1 MSKLVIVTTFS
12 DEGYEKYART
22 FLESC
27 EKNLDSAVDVV
38 AYVDTVQVQ
47 SNRIQSRVLET
58 SAPELTA
65 FKQRNAYRDSPVFQQ
80 AAIRFSH
87 KVYAMCHAARTI
99 DCDMLIWL
107 DADTEMLT
115 SITDETFLRTMAPG
129 HFVSYLDRTP
139 VYTETGYLAFD
150 MRHPHAQEFFA
161 KMQAYYDTD
170 SVFDLDQWHDCY
182 VFDAVRTEMQKLGKI
197 LAHNAAPPAKKNHF
211 NELFKG
217 VMIHYKGDRKSMRD
231 VIFAKEQKKL
241 AKSKSK

>member
-1 MSKLVIVTTFS
+1 MSKLIIVTTFS

-38 AYVDTVQVQ
+38 AYVDTVQMQ

-107 DADTEMLT
+107 DADTEML
-115 SITDETFLRTMAPG
+115 SPVDKMTFLSKLPPG
-129 HFVSYLDRTP
+129 YFVSYLDRQP
-139 VYTETGYLAFD
+139 VYTETGFLAFD
-150 MRHPHAQEFFA
+150 MRNPYAQEFFA
-161 KMQAYYDTD
+161 RMQEYYDTD
-170 SVFDLDQWHDCY
+170 RVFDLEQWHDCF
-182 VFDAVRTEMQKLGKI
+182 VFDAVRTTMEQQGKTR
-197 LAHNAAPPAKKNHF
+197 AYNVSPVVKKNHF
-211 NELFKG
+211 NQLFSG
-217 VMIHYKGDRKSMRD
+217 VIIHYKGDAKSMRD
-231 VIFAKEQKKL
+231 QILKKQQKKIKKAL
-241 AKSKSK
+241 T